1 MELQGPSGIK
11 VPSLDM
17 CQSMLSLSK
26 IAHPMLCDH
35 PFCQR
40 NRATERVGVGVG
52 GDREVGEVGQN
63 LKKGG

>member
-1 MELQGPSGIK
+1 
-11 VPSLDM
+11 M

-40 NRATERVGVGVG
+40 NRATKRVGVGVG
-52 GDREVGEVGQN
+52 GDREVRGGWPKFEKGRVGN
-63 LKKGG
+63 IGGLHKIQGT